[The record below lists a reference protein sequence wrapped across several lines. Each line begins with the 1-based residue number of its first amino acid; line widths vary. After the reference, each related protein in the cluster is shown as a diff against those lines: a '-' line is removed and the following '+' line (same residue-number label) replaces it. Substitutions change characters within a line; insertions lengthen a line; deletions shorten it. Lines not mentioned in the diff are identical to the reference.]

1 MPSSRA
7 APTPYYPAL
16 TGVRAVAAFMV
27 FGFHHRHLHGLG
39 ASGAGAALRAV
50 LSELHIGVSIF
61 FTLSGYLITARYRGQ
76 QFDGA
81 AWRRYLLH
89 RVARIWP
96 VYLALVLAT
105 FAANYPTEGR
115 QDLARWLREFAAS
128 LTLLKGFTQRWYL
141 TGIPQSW
148 SLTVEECFYL
158 LAPLVFW
165 LGWRG
170 RPGRAWPLLALGLA
184 ALGLGTYAALP
195 ALGTPLFGLKATIF
209 GRLPEFL
216 LGAAFA
222 WYAPRAGRGWAT
234 VGGAGL
240 LALALG
246 LLVFIQQVTGKVSI
260 DSYPGVLVNNL
271 LLPLGTA
278 WLLHGLATEPTR
290 LGGALSTPLAQRL
303 GRASYCFYLLHLG
316 LLPRVLQPLLARWLP
331 AAPALGVLFGLL
343 VLASL
348 ALHYGLEQPAYRWL
362 LARFEG
368 RRAAASRSLPLPISR
383 G

>member
-1 MPSSRA
+1 M
-7 APTPYYPAL
+7 
-16 TGVRAVAAFMV
+16 
-27 FGFHHRHLHGLG
+27 
-39 ASGAGAALRAV
+39 
-50 LSELHIGVSIF
+50 
-61 FTLSGYLITARYRGQ
+61 
-76 QFDGA
+76 
-81 AWRRYLLH
+81 
-89 RVARIWP
+89 
-96 VYLALVLAT
+96 
-105 FAANYPTEGR
+105 
-115 QDLARWLREFAAS
+115 AAS
-128 LTLLKGFTQRWYL
+128 LTLLKGFTERWYL
-141 TGIPQSW
+141 MGIAQSW

-158 LAPLVFW
+158 LAPLIFW
-165 LGWRG
+165 LGWRY

-184 ALGLGTYAALP
+184 AVGMGMYAALP
-195 ALGTPLFGLKATIF
+195 TLGSPLFVLKATIF

-222 WYAPRAGRGWAT
+222 WFAPRAGRAT
-234 VGGAGL
+234 VGGAAL

-246 LLVFIQQVTGKVSI
+246 LLIFIQQVTEQVSI

-290 LGGALSTPLAQRL
+290 LGWVLSTPLAQRL

-316 LLPRVLQPLLARWLP
+316 LLPDALQPLLARWLP
-331 AAPALGVLFGLL
+331 AVPALAVLFGLL

-368 RRAAASRSLPLPISR
+368 RRAVASSSLPLPISR